1 MDSRSAAHV
10 LSQIG
15 ALLEVKGEQK
25 FKARAY
31 AGAARALIALDTD
44 DLGPLVR
51 SGELA
56 DTPGIGPAT
65 LSVVRELVE
74 TGESSYLNQLREGI
88 PAGLLDLLRIP
99 GLNAAKIQLIHDTL
113 GVETIE
119 DLERVAQNGQL
130 AELPKFGKKTAE
142 KILRGIEIL
151 RRNAHL
157 QRLPAALVEAHLLLT
172 NVRKHPDVSNAEIA
186 GSIRRHNELIA
197 DVDIVAECS
206 ANPVKVAESFARSPG
221 VREAK
226 TNEVPGSVHLR
237 FVDGTHLD
245 LHCVDKSEYALAL
258 WRATGSSAHVE
269 EMAVLA
275 DSRGFE
281 IRGNSLLEAGSGKRE
296 AGGGRADSEARRRVA
311 LKDEDA
317 LFAALDLQPIP
328 PELRE
333 GMGEIEAA
341 ARRELPNLLTFE
353 DLQGVLHCHSD
364 YSDGS
369 ATIEAMANAAKERGW
384 DYIGISDHSESA
396 FYAGGLK
403 RDKVM
408 RQLEE
413 IDRLNARMSGFRIL
427 KGIEADILADGR
439 VDYDSAT
446 LDLFD
451 YVIGSIHSRFSM
463 DGDAM
468 TKRVLTALDDPHL
481 TILAHPTGRL
491 LLSREPY
498 TIDIEAVLEKAAEVG
513 VAVELNADPHRLD
526 LDWRYCRQAKEL
538 GVTIEIGP
546 DAHSTAGLDTVHLGI
561 GMARKA
567 WLEAGEILNTR
578 SADDVLEFARK
589 RRHG

>member
-15 ALLEVKGEQK
+15 ALLQVKGEQR

-44 DLGPLVR
+44 DLGPLLR

-65 LSVVRELVE
+65 LSVVQDLVE
-74 TGESSYLNQLREGI
+74 TGESRYLNQLSEGL
-88 PAGLLDLLRIP
+88 PEGLLDLMEVP
-99 GLNAAKIQLIHDTL
+99 GLTAARIQLIYERL
-113 GVETIE
+113 GVQNLE
-119 DLERVAQNGQL
+119 DLERVAKNGEL
-130 AELPKFGKKTAE
+130 ADLPKFGKKTAE
-142 KILRGIEIL
+142 KILRGIEIV
-151 RRNAHL
+151 RRDAHL
-157 QRLPAALVEAHLLLT
+157 QRFPAAAIEAHMLLA
-172 NVRKHPDVSNAEIA
+172 NVVKHPEVAHAEVA
-186 GSIRRHNELIA
+186 GSIRRHNELVA
-197 DVDIVAECS
+197 DIDIVAECS
-206 ANPVKVAESFARSPG
+206 KDPVKVAASFARSPG

-226 TNEVPGSVHLR
+226 TRADPGSVHIR

-245 LHCVDKSEYALAL
+245 MHCVSKADYPVAL
-258 WRATGSSAHVE
+258 WCATGSAAHVE
-269 EMAVLA
+269 EMNVLA
-275 DSRGFE
+275 RTRGFE
-281 IRGNSLLEAGSGKRE
+281 ISGNSLIGKDGKRIK
-296 AGGGRADSEARRRVA
+296 
-311 LKDEDA
+311 LTDEQS
-317 LFAALDLQPIP
+317 FFKALDLQVIP

-341 ARRELPNLLTFE
+341 ARRELPNLVVYD
-353 DLQGVLHCHSD
+353 DLRGVLHCHTQ
-364 YSDGS
+364 YSDGIAS
-369 ATIEAMANAAKERGW
+369 IEEMAKAAQQRGW

-403 RDKVM
+403 RDKLQ
-408 RQLEE
+408 RQLDE
-413 IDRLNARMSGFRIL
+413 IDGLNEDTSGFHIL

-439 VDYDSAT
+439 VDYDAET
-446 LDLFD
+446 LERFD

-498 TIDIEAVLEKAAEVG
+498 AIDIEAVLEKAVAVG
-513 VAVELNADPHRLD
+513 VAVELNCDPHRLD

-546 DAHSTAGLDTVHLGI
+546 DAHSTPALDNVHFGI
-561 GMARKA
+561 GLARKA

-578 SADDVLEFARK
+578 SADDVIAFARK
-589 RRHG
+589 RRAE

>member
-15 ALLEVKGEQK
+15 ALLRVKGEQR

-44 DLGPLVR
+44 DLAPLLR

-65 LSVVRELVE
+65 LSVVRDLVE
-74 TGESSYLNQLREGI
+74 TGESQYLNELSEGI
-88 PAGLLDLLRIP
+88 PEGVLDLMRVP
-99 GLNAAKIQLIHDTL
+99 GLGPEKIQVIHESL
-113 GVETIE
+113 GVQNLD

-130 AELPKFGKKTAE
+130 ADLPKFGKKTAE
-142 KILRGIEIL
+142 KILRGIEIV
-151 RRNAHL
+151 RRDAHL
-157 QRLPAALVEAHLLLT
+157 QRFPAAAIEAQMLLA
-172 NVRKHPDVSNAEIA
+172 NVVKHPDVTHAEVA
-186 GSIRRHNELIA
+186 GSIRRHNELIS
-197 DVDIVAECS
+197 DIDIVAECS
-206 ANPVKVAESFARSPG
+206 ADPAKVATSFARSPG
-221 VREAK
+221 VREAH
-226 TNEVPGSVHLR
+226 TNADPGTVHIR
-237 FVDGTHLD
+237 FVDGSHLD
-245 LHCVDKSEYALAL
+245 MHCVNKADYPLAL
-258 WRATGSSAHVE
+258 WRATGSASHVE
-269 EMAVLA
+269 EMNVLA
-275 DSRGFE
+275 KSRGFE
-281 IRGNSLLEAGSGKRE
+281 IRENALMKGGK
-296 AGGGRADSEARRRVA
+296 RVA

-317 LFAALDLQPIP
+317 LFKALDLQVIP

-341 ARRELPNLLTFE
+341 ARKELPNLLVYD
-353 DLQGVLHCHSD
+353 DLRGALHCHTE
-364 YSDGS
+364 YSDGT
-369 ATIEAMANAAKERGW
+369 ATIEEMAEAARERGW

-403 RDKVM
+403 RDKLQ

-413 IDRLNARMSGFRIL
+413 IDELNARMKGFRIL

-439 VDYDSAT
+439 LDYDAQI
-446 LDLFD
+446 LDMFD

-468 TKRVLTALDDPHL
+468 TKRVLAALDDPHL

-498 TIDIEAVLEKAAEVG
+498 ALDVEAVLEKAVKVG
-513 VAVELNADPHRLD
+513 VAVELNCDPHRLD

-546 DAHSTAGLDTVHLGI
+546 DAHSPAALDNVHFGVGL
-561 GMARKA
+561 ARKA
-567 WLEAGEILNTR
+567 WLEAGEILNAR
-578 SADDVLEFARK
+578 SGDDVIAFAR
-589 RRHG
+589 RRRGR

>member
-1 MDSRSAAHV
+1 MDSRTAAHV

-15 ALLEVKGEQK
+15 ALLEVKGDQR

-31 AGAARALIALDTD
+31 AGAARSLVALDTD
-44 DLGPLVR
+44 DLAPLLN
-51 SGELA
+51 SGELV

-65 LSVVRELVE
+65 LSVIRELVE

-88 PAGLLDLLRIP
+88 PQGLLALLRVP
-99 GLNAAKIQLIHDTL
+99 GLNAAKIQVIHDAL
-113 GVETIE
+113 GVQTVE
-119 DLERVAQNGQL
+119 DLERVAQSGQL

-142 KILRGIEIL
+142 KILKGIEIL

-157 QRLPAALVEAHLLLT
+157 KRFPAAAVEAHLLLA
-172 NVRKHPDVSNAEIA
+172 NVVKHPHITHAEVA
-186 GSIRRHNELIA
+186 GSIRRHHEVVA
-197 DVDIVAECS
+197 DIDIVAECS
-206 ANPVKVAESFARSPG
+206 ADPSGVAASFARSPG
-221 VREAK
+221 VSESKTRED
-226 TNEVPGSVHLR
+226 PGSVHIR

-245 LHCVDKSEYALAL
+245 LHCVKKADYPVAL
-258 WRATGSSAHVE
+258 WRATGSTAHVE
-269 EMAVLA
+269 EMNVLA
-275 DSRGFE
+275 RNRGLE
-281 IRGNSLLEAGSGKRE
+281 IAGNSLIGK
-296 AGGGRADSEARRRVA
+296 GGNLIG

-317 LFAALDLQPIP
+317 FFTALDLEPIP
-328 PELRE
+328 PEMRE

-341 ARRELPNLLTFE
+341 SRRELPNLVTFD
-353 DLQGVLHCHSD
+353 DLRGVLHCHSD
-364 YSDGS
+364 YSDGA
-369 ATIEAMANAAKERGW
+369 ATIEEMANAAKERGW

-403 RDKVM
+403 RDKLL
-408 RQLEE
+408 RQHEE
-413 IDRLNARMSGFRIL
+413 IDCLNAQMKGLRVL

-439 VDYDSAT
+439 LDYDAAI
-446 LDLFD
+446 LDSFD

-468 TKRVLTALDDPHL
+468 TKRVLAALDDPHL

-498 TIDIEAVLEKAAEVG
+498 AINIEAVLEKAVEVG

-526 LDWRYCRQAKEL
+526 LDWRYCRQAKTL
-538 GVTIEIGP
+538 GVAIEIGP
-546 DAHSTAGLDTVHLGI
+546 DAHSTAGLDNVHFGI

-578 SADDVLEFARK
+578 SADDVLAFARK
-589 RRHG
+589 RRAR

>member
-15 ALLEVKGEQK
+15 ALLRVKGEQR

-44 DLGPLVR
+44 DLAPLLQ

-65 LSVVRELVE
+65 LSVVRDLVE
-74 TGESSYLNQLREGI
+74 SGESRYLNQLSEGI
-88 PAGLLDLLRIP
+88 PEGVLDLMRVP
-99 GLNAAKIQLIHDTL
+99 GLGPEKIQLIYESL
-113 GVETIE
+113 GVQNLE

-142 KILRGIEIL
+142 KILRGIEIV
-151 RRNAHL
+151 RRDAHL
-157 QRLPAALVEAHLLLT
+157 QRFPAAAIEAHMLLA
-172 NVRKHPDVSNAEIA
+172 NVVKHPDVTHAEVA
-186 GSIRRHNELIA
+186 GSVRRHNELIA
-197 DVDIVAECS
+197 DIDIVAECS
-206 ANPVKVAESFARSPG
+206 ADPAKVAASFARSPG
-221 VREAK
+221 VREA
-226 TNEVPGSVHLR
+226 TTHADPGSVHIR

-245 LHCVDKSEYALAL
+245 MHCVNKADYPVAL
-258 WRATGSSAHVE
+258 WRATGSTSHVE
-269 EMAVLA
+269 EMIVLA
-275 DSRGFE
+275 KSRGFD
-281 IRGNSLLEAGSGKRE
+281 ISGNALIKNGGKR
-296 AGGGRADSEARRRVA
+296 AA
-311 LKDEDA
+311 LKDEDD
-317 LFAALDLQPIP
+317 LFKALDLQVIP

-341 ARRELPNLLTFE
+341 ARKELPNLLVYD
-353 DLQGVLHCHSD
+353 DLRGVLHCHTE
-364 YSDGS
+364 YSDGA
-369 ATIEAMANAAKERGW
+369 ATIEEMANAAKERGW

-403 RDKVM
+403 RDKLQ
-408 RQLEE
+408 RQLED
-413 IDRLNARMSGFRIL
+413 IDGVNARMNGFRIL

-439 VDYDSAT
+439 LDYDAQI
-446 LDLFD
+446 LELFD

-498 TIDIEAVLEKAAEVG
+498 ALDVEAVLEKAVKVG
-513 VAVELNADPHRLD
+513 VAVELNCDPHRLD

-546 DAHSTAGLDTVHLGI
+546 DAHSPAALDNVHFGVGL
-561 GMARKA
+561 ARKA

-578 SADDVLEFARK
+578 SAEDVISFARG
-589 RRHG
+589 RRTR

>member
-15 ALLEVKGEQK
+15 ALLQVKGEQR

-44 DLGPLVR
+44 DLAPLLR

-65 LSVVRELVE
+65 LSVVKDLVE
-74 TGESSYLNQLREGI
+74 TGESRYLNQLSEGM
-88 PAGLLDLLRIP
+88 PEGMLDLMEVP
-99 GLNAAKIQLIHDTL
+99 GLTAARIQLIHENL
-113 GVETIE
+113 GVQTLE
-119 DLERVAQNGQL
+119 DLERVAKNGEL

-142 KILRGIEIL
+142 KILRGIEIV
-151 RRNAHL
+151 RRDAHL
-157 QRLPAALVEAHLLLT
+157 QRFPAAAIEAHMLLA
-172 NVRKHPDVSNAEIA
+172 NVVQHPDVTHAEVA
-186 GSIRRHNELIA
+186 GSIRRHNELVSDIT
-197 DVDIVAECS
+197 IVAECS
-206 ANPVKVAESFARSPG
+206 KDPVKVAASFARSPG

-226 TNEVPGSVHLR
+226 SKANPGSVHIR

-245 LHCVDKSEYALAL
+245 MHCVSKEDYPVAL
-258 WRATGSSAHVE
+258 WCATGSTAHVE
-269 EMAVLA
+269 EMNVLA
-275 DSRGFE
+275 RTRGFE
-281 IRGNSLLEAGSGKRE
+281 ISGNSLIGKDGKRIMI
-296 AGGGRADSEARRRVA
+296 A
-311 LKDEDA
+311 DEDS
-317 LFAALDLQPIP
+317 FFKALDLQVIP

-341 ARRELPNLLTFE
+341 ARRELPNLVVYE
-353 DLQGVLHCHSD
+353 DLRGVLHCHTQ
-364 YSDGS
+364 YSDGLAS
-369 ATIEAMANAAKERGW
+369 IEEMAKTAQKRGW

-403 RDKVM
+403 RDKLQ
-408 RQLEE
+408 RQLDE
-413 IDRLNARMSGFRIL
+413 IDELNEGMSGFRIL
-427 KGIEADILADGR
+427 KGIEADILGDGR
-439 VDYDSAT
+439 LDYDAET
-446 LDLFD
+446 LERFD

-468 TKRVLTALDDPHL
+468 TKRVLTAFDDPHL

-498 TIDIEAVLEKAAEVG
+498 AIDIEAVLEKAVGVG
-513 VAVELNADPHRLD
+513 VAVELNCDPHRLD

-546 DAHSTAGLDTVHLGI
+546 DAHSTPALDNVHFGI
-561 GMARKA
+561 GLARKA

-578 SADDVLEFARK
+578 SADDVIAFAHK
-589 RRHG
+589 RRSK

>member
-15 ALLEVKGEQK
+15 ALLQVKGEQK

-31 AGAARALIALDTD
+31 AGAARSLIALDTD
-44 DLGPLVR
+44 DLAPLLR

-74 TGESSYLNQLREGI
+74 TGESSYLNKLREGM
-88 PAGLLDLLRIP
+88 PDGFLDLLRVP
-99 GLNAAKIQLIHDTL
+99 GLNVAKVQLIHDTL

-130 AELPKFGKKTAE
+130 ADLPKFGKKTAE
-142 KILRGIEIL
+142 KILKGIEIL

-157 QRLPAALVEAHLLLT
+157 QRFPAAIIEAHMLLA
-172 NVRKHPDVSNAEIA
+172 NVVKHPDVSHAEVA
-186 GSIRRHNELIA
+186 GSIRRHNEVVA
-197 DVDIVAECS
+197 DIDMVVECS
-206 ANPVKVAESFARSPG
+206 ADPTKVAASFARSPG
-221 VREAK
+221 VAESKMRED
-226 TNEVPGSVHLR
+226 PGSVHIR

-245 LHCVDKSEYALAL
+245 MHCVTSADYPVAL
-258 WRATGSSAHVE
+258 WRATGSTAHVE
-269 EMAVLA
+269 EMNVLA
-275 DSRGFE
+275 QARGFE
-281 IRGNSLLEAGSGKRE
+281 IRANSLIKNDGTRVKLE
-296 AGGGRADSEARRRVA
+296 
-311 LKDEDA
+311 DERS
-317 LFAALDLQPIP
+317 FFTALDLEPIP

-333 GMGEIEAA
+333 GMGEIETA
-341 ARRELPNLLTFE
+341 ARRELPNLVTFD
-353 DLQGVLHCHSD
+353 DLRGILHCHSE
-364 YSDGS
+364 YSDGT
-369 ATIEAMANAAKERGW
+369 ATIEEMALAAKERGW

-403 RDKVM
+403 RDKILL
-408 RQLEE
+408 QHDE
-413 IDRLNARMSGFRIL
+413 IDRLNARMEGFRIL
-427 KGIEADILADGR
+427 KGIEADIMADGR
-439 VDYDSAT
+439 LDYDPQI
-446 LDLFD
+446 LDTFD

-463 DGDAM
+463 DGEAM
-468 TKRVLTALDDPHL
+468 TKRVLTALDDPRL

-498 TIDIEAVLEKAAEVG
+498 AIDVEAVLEKAVQVG

-538 GVTIEIGP
+538 GVTIAIGP
-546 DAHSTAGLDTVHLGI
+546 DAHSTAGLDNVHFGI

-567 WLEAGEILNTR
+567 WLEAGDILNTR
-578 SADDVLEFARK
+578 SAEDVLAFVRK
-589 RRHG
+589 RRSK

>member
-15 ALLEVKGEQK
+15 ALLRAKGEQR

-31 AGAARALIALDTD
+31 QGAARALIALDTD
-44 DLGPLVR
+44 DLGPLLR

-65 LSVVRELVE
+65 LSVVRDLVE
-74 TGESSYLNQLREGI
+74 TGESRYLTQLTEGM
-88 PAGLLDLLRIP
+88 PEGMLDLMRVP
-99 GLNAAKIQLIHDTL
+99 GLGPERIQLIHESL
-113 GVETIE
+113 GVQNLE

-130 AELPKFGKKTAE
+130 AELPKFGKKTAD
-142 KILRGIEIL
+142 KILRGIEIV
-151 RRNAHL
+151 RRDAHL
-157 QRLPAALVEAHLLLT
+157 KRFPAAAIEAHMILA
-172 NVRKHPDVSNAEIA
+172 NVVKHPDVTHAEVA
-186 GSIRRHNELIA
+186 GSIRRHNELVS
-197 DVDIVAECS
+197 DLDIVAECS
-206 ANPVKVAESFARSPG
+206 ADPKAVADSFARSPG

-226 TNEVPGSVHLR
+226 PGNDPGAVQIR

-245 LHCVDKSEYALAL
+245 MYCVSKADYPVAL
-258 WRATGSSAHVE
+258 WRATGNKTHVE
-269 EMAVLA
+269 EMESFA
-275 DSRGFE
+275 RGKGFTLD
-281 IRGNSLLEAGSGKRE
+281 GNALVGKTGKRI
-296 AGGGRADSEARRRVA
+296 S
-311 LKDEDA
+311 LKDEDG
-317 LFAALDLQPIP
+317 LFTALDMQVIP
-328 PELRE
+328 AELRE
-333 GMGEIEAA
+333 GMGEIDAA
-341 ARRELPNLLTFE
+341 ARRELPDLLVYE
-353 DLQGVLHCHSD
+353 DLRGALHCHTE
-364 YSDGS
+364 YSDGG
-369 ATIEAMANAAKERGW
+369 ATIEEMASAARERGW

-403 RDKVM
+403 RDKLL

-413 IDRLNARMSGFRIL
+413 IDELNSRTKGFRVL

-439 VDYDSAT
+439 LDYDAQV
-446 LDLFD
+446 LDQFD

-468 TKRVLTALDDPHL
+468 TKRVLTAMDDPHL

-498 TIDIEAVLEKAAEVG
+498 ALDIDAVLEKAAAVG

-546 DAHSTAGLDTVHLGI
+546 DAHSMVSLDNVHFGI
-561 GMARKA
+561 GLARKA
-567 WLEAGEILNTR
+567 WLEAGEILNAR
-578 SADDVLEFARK
+578 SAEDVIAFARK
-589 RRHG
+589 RRGK

>member
-31 AGAARALIALDTD
+31 AGAARSLIALDTD
-44 DLGPLVR
+44 DLAPLLR

-56 DTPGIGPAT
+56 DISGIGPAT
-65 LSVVRELVE
+65 LSVVRELIE
-74 TGESSYLNQLREGI
+74 TGESSYLNELREGI
-88 PAGLLDLLRIP
+88 PEGLLELFRVP
-99 GLNAAKIQLIHDTL
+99 GLNAAKVQLIHDAL
-113 GVETIE
+113 GVDTLE

-130 AELPKFGKKTAE
+130 AALPKFGKKTAE

-157 QRLPAALVEAHLLLT
+157 KRFPVAAVEAHLLLA
-172 NVRKHPDVSNAEIA
+172 NVVKHPDVIHADVA
-186 GSIRRHNELIA
+186 GSIRRHNEVVA
-197 DVDIVAECS
+197 DIDIVAECS
-206 ANPVKVAESFARSPG
+206 GDPASVAASFARSPG
-221 VREAK
+221 VRESK
-226 TNEVPGSVHLR
+226 TREDPGSVHIR

-245 LHCVDKSEYALAL
+245 MHCVTKADYPVAL
-258 WRATGSSAHVE
+258 WRATGSTAHVE
-269 EMAVLA
+269 EMNVLA
-275 DSRGFE
+275 RNRGFE
-281 IRGNSLLEAGSGKRE
+281 IAGNSLIGNGGKRV
-296 AGGGRADSEARRRVA
+296 D

-317 LFAALDLQPIP
+317 FFSALDLKPIP
-328 PELRE
+328 PEMRE

-341 ARRELPNLLTFE
+341 ARRELPNLVTF
-353 DLQGVLHCHSD
+353 DDISGVLHCHSD
-364 YSDGS
+364 YSDGA
-369 ATIEAMANAAKERGW
+369 ATIEQMAAAARERGW
-384 DYIGISDHSESA
+384 YYIGISDHSESA

-403 RDKVM
+403 RDRLL
-408 RQLEE
+408 RQHEE
-413 IDRLNARMSGFRIL
+413 IDRLNARMNGFRIL

-439 VDYDSAT
+439 LDYDAEI
-446 LDLFD
+446 LDSFD

-491 LLSREPY
+491 LLTREPY
-498 TIDIEAVLEKAAEVG
+498 AINIEAVLEKAVQVG

-546 DAHSTAGLDTVHLGI
+546 DAHSTAGLDNMHFGI

-578 SADDVLEFARK
+578 SAEDVLAFARK
-589 RRHG
+589 RRAK

>member
-15 ALLEVKGEQK
+15 DLLQVKGEQK

-31 AGAARALIALDTD
+31 KGAARSLIALDTD
-44 DLGPLVR
+44 DLAPLLR

-74 TGESSYLNQLREGI
+74 TGESSYLNKLREGM
-88 PAGLLDLLRIP
+88 PEGLLDLVQVP
-99 GLNAAKIQLIHDTL
+99 GLNVAKVQLIHDEL
-113 GVETIE
+113 GVSTLE

-130 AELPKFGKKTAE
+130 ADLPKFGKKTAE

-151 RRNAHL
+151 RRDAHL
-157 QRLPAALVEAHLLLT
+157 QRFPAAALESQILLA
-172 NVRKHPDVSNAEIA
+172 NIVKHPDVIQAEVA
-186 GSIRRHNELIA
+186 GSVRRHNEVVA
-197 DVDIVAECS
+197 DIDIVAACS
-206 ANPVKVAESFARSPG
+206 ADPADVAASFARSPG
-221 VREAK
+221 VRESK
-226 TNEVPGSVHLR
+226 IRDDPGSVYIR

-245 LHCVDKSEYALAL
+245 MHCVTEADYAIAL

-269 EMAVLA
+269 EMNVLA
-275 DSRGFE
+275 QKRGLE
-281 IRGNSLLEAGSGKRE
+281 IRGNSLLKNGRPVKVNSEAGF
-296 AGGGRADSEARRRVA
+296 
-311 LKDEDA
+311 
-317 LFAALDLQPIP
+317 FAALALQPIP
-328 PELRE
+328 AELRE

-341 ARRELPNLLTFE
+341 ARRELPELVTYD
-353 DLQGVLHCHSD
+353 DLRGSLHNHSD

-369 ATIEAMANAAKERGW
+369 ATIEEMANAAQERGW
-384 DYIGISDHSESA
+384 DYIGITDHSESA

-403 RDKVM
+403 RDKLL

-413 IDRLNARMSGFRIL
+413 IDKLNARMRAFRIL
-427 KGIEADILADGR
+427 KGIEADIMADGR
-439 VDYDSAT
+439 LDYDAQV
-446 LDLFD
+446 LDQLD

-463 DGDAM
+463 DEPAM
-468 TKRVLTALDDPHL
+468 TKRVLAALDDPHL

-498 TIDIEAVLEKAAEVG
+498 GLNIEAVLEKAAEVG
-513 VAVELNADPHRLD
+513 ASVELNADPHRLD

-538 GVTIEIGP
+538 GVIIEIGP
-546 DAHSTAGLDTVHLGI
+546 DAHSTAGLDNVHFGV

-578 SADDVLEFARK
+578 TADEVVAFAK
-589 RRHG
+589 RRLGK

>member
-1 MDSRSAAHV
+1 MDSRTAAHV

-31 AGAARALIALDTD
+31 AGAARSLIALDTD
-44 DLGPLVR
+44 DLAPLVR

-88 PAGLLDLLRIP
+88 PEGLLELMRVP
-99 GLNAAKIQLIHDTL
+99 GLNAAKIQVIHDAL
-113 GVETIE
+113 GVQTLE

-130 AELPKFGKKTAE
+130 AELPRFGKKTAE
-142 KILRGIEIL
+142 RILRGIEIL
-151 RRNAHL
+151 RRNSHL
-157 QRLPAALVEAHLLLT
+157 KRFPAAAVEAHQLLPNIL
-172 NVRKHPDVSNAEIA
+172 KHPDIKHAEVA
-186 GSIRRHNELIA
+186 GSIRRHNEVVA
-197 DVDIVAECS
+197 DIDIVAECS
-206 ANPVKVAESFARSPG
+206 ADPGRVAASFARSPG
-221 VREAK
+221 VSDSRTSED
-226 TNEVPGSVHLR
+226 PGSVHIR

-245 LHCVDKSEYALAL
+245 MHCVTREDYPVAL
-258 WRATGSSAHVE
+258 WRATGSTAHVE
-269 EMAVLA
+269 EMGVLA
-275 DSRGFE
+275 QSRGFD
-281 IRGNSLLEAGSGKRE
+281 IAGNALVRK
-296 AGGGRADSEARRRVA
+296 GGERVR
-311 LKDEDA
+311 LKNEND
-317 LFAALDLQPIP
+317 FFTALDLDPIP

-341 ARRELPNLLTFE
+341 ARRDLPNLVTFD
-353 DLQGVLHCHSD
+353 DLRGVLHCHSD
-364 YSDGS
+364 YSDGA
-369 ATIEAMANAAKERGW
+369 ATIEQMAIAAQERGW

-403 RDKVM
+403 RDKLLQQ
-408 RQLEE
+408 RED
-413 IDRLNARMSGFRIL
+413 IDRLNAQVKGFRIL

-439 VDYDSAT
+439 LDYDAAI
-446 LDLFD
+446 LDSFD
-451 YVIGSIHSRFSM
+451 YVVGSIHSRFSM

-468 TKRVLTALDDPHL
+468 TKRVLAALDDPHL

-498 TIDIEAVLEKAAEVG
+498 AIDVEAVLEKAVRVG
-513 VAVELNADPHRLD
+513 VAVELNADPRRLD

-538 GVTIEIGP
+538 GVTIAIGP
-546 DAHSTAGLDTVHLGI
+546 DAHSTAGLDNVHFGI

-578 SADDVLEFARK
+578 GADEVLAFARK
-589 RRHG
+589 RRAR